1 MTRLMQRSAALLVFL
16 LAVPASSQAVE
27 RSGLPQATVGALARA
42 PAELGLDEVL
52 AAAERA
58 YPAIV
63 AAELERRVAA
73 GELESAEG
81 GFDASW
87 KARATLTPL
96 GYYDNVRAE
105 TTVEKPTAL
114 WGASAFAGWKLGT
127 GEFPVY
133 DGRLQTLDHG
143 ELRAGVQVPL
153 WRNGPIDR
161 RRANL
166 ERARLGL
173 QLAELSITQQKIELR
188 RAATQRYWGWVA
200 AGRRVVIGAE
210 LLANVERRDAGIA
223 LRVETG
229 DLPPIERVENQ
240 RALEQRRAG
249 LVQAQRGLEQAAIEL
264 GLFLRGA
271 RGEPTLPGPERLPAA
286 FPELASDSSEPL
298 GDLRIAR
305 ERRPEAQSLDLQ
317 RQQQEIELDYAHN
330 QLAPAIDVQVA
341 AARDFG
347 PPRAARPD
355 LSETVV
361 EASVLIELPIQTRL
375 MRGRVEVALAN
386 TERLRA
392 RERLAGDRIDADVRD
407 AHSAIGAARARIEA
421 TRREVALALEL
432 EAGERSRFEQG
443 DSNLLLVNLRE
454 QQTAEALLR
463 EVDALLDY
471 HRAQADLA
479 AARGS

>member
-1 MTRLMQRSAALLVFL
+1 MTRIMACSAALLVFL
-16 LAVPASSQAVE
+16 LPVPASSQAVE
-27 RSGLPQATVGALARA
+27 RSGPPRAVAGALARA
-42 PAELGLDEVL
+42 SAELGLDEVL

-73 GELESAEG
+73 GDLESAEG

-133 DGRLQTLDHG
+133 DGRLQTLDYG

-166 ERARLGL
+166 ERARLG
-173 QLAELSITQQKIELR
+173 QQIAELSITQQRIELR

-200 AGRRVVIGAE
+200 AGRRVAIGAA

-249 LVQAQRGLEQAAIEL
+249 LAQAQRGLEQAAIEL
-264 GLFLRGA
+264 GLFLRDA
-271 RGEPTLPGPERLPAA
+271 QGEPTVPGPERLPAA

-305 ERRPEAQSLDLQ
+305 ERRPEAQSLELQ
-317 RQQQEIELDYAHN
+317 RRQQEIERDFAHN

-347 PPRAARPD
+347 PPLAARPD

-386 TERLRA
+386 AERLRA
-392 RERLAGDRIDADVRD
+392 RERLARDRIDADVRD
-407 AHSAIGAARARIEA
+407 AHSAIGAARARIQA
-421 TRREVALALEL
+421 TRREVALVLEL

-463 EVDALLDY
+463 EVDALLDH

-479 AARGS
+479 ATRGS